1 MSGRVCSVGRIVND
15 RRSSD
20 SDAGNRQRQS
30 RSRRDRARTEKYVAY
45 ERSISVLEHNLDEW
59 RRFHDW
65 IVLSKGRLD
74 LIEEI
79 ISLGHKYSGLLSRYK
94 VAKEPEQDAL
104 LQDLRTVL
112 QMMQTFY
119 NQSRDRRGCNL
130 DWKAL

>member
-1 MSGRVCSVGRIVND
+1 MGACSVGRNVND

-30 RSRRDRARTEKYVAY
+30 RSRRDKARTEKFVAF
-45 ERSISVLEHNLDEW
+45 ERSIGVLEHNLDEW

-65 IVLSKGRLD
+65 IVLTKGRLD

-94 VAKEPEQDAL
+94 VAKEAEQDPL
-104 LQDLRTVL
+104 LGDLRTVL
-112 QMMQTFY
+112 RLMQTLY
-119 NQSRDRRGCNL
+119 AQSKDRRGFDV

>member
-1 MSGRVCSVGRIVND
+1 MSARACSVGYNVSE

-30 RSRRDRARTEKYVAY
+30 RNRRDRARVEKFVAF
-45 ERSISVLEHNLDEW
+45 ERTIGVLEHNLDEW

-65 IVLSKGRLD
+65 IVLTKGKLD

-94 VAKEPEQDAL
+94 VAKEADQDPL
-104 LQDLRTVL
+104 LRNLRTVL
-112 QMMQTFY
+112 HMMQTLY
-119 NQSRDRRGCNL
+119 SHSKDRRGFDL
-130 DWKAL
+130 DWKPL

>member
-30 RSRRDRARTEKYVAY
+30 RSRRDRARAEKYVAY

-119 NQSRDRRGCNL
+119 NQSRDRRGCDL

>member
-1 MSGRVCSVGRIVND
+1 VNGRACSVGRHVND

-20 SDAGNRQRQS
+20 SDAGSRQSQS
-30 RSRRDRARTEKYVAY
+30 RSRRDRARAEKYVAF
-45 ERSISVLEHNLDEW
+45 ERTIGALEHNLDEW

-65 IVLSKGRLD
+65 IVLTKGKLD

-94 VAKEPEQDAL
+94 VAKEVEQEL
-104 LQDLRTVL
+104 LLRDLRTVL
-112 QMMQTFY
+112 QMMQVLY
-119 NQSRDRRGCNL
+119 SQSKDRRGCDL

>member
-1 MSGRVCSVGRIVND
+1 MSD

-20 SDAGNRQRQS
+20 SDPGSRQRQS
-30 RSRRDRARTEKYVAY
+30 RGRRDRTRAEKFVAY
-45 ERSISVLEHNLDEW
+45 ERTLGVLEHNLDEW

-65 IVLSKGRLD
+65 IVLTKGKLD

-94 VAKEPEQDAL
+94 VAKEAEQEPI

-112 QMMQTFY
+112 RMMQTLY
-119 NQSRDRRGCNL
+119 QQSRDRRGFNL
-130 DWKAL
+130 EWKPL

>member
-1 MSGRVCSVGRIVND
+1 VND

-30 RSRRDRARTEKYVAY
+30 RSRRDRARSEKFVAF
-45 ERSISVLEHNLDEW
+45 ERTIGVLEHNLDEW

-65 IVLSKGRLD
+65 MVLTKGRLD

-79 ISLGHKYSGLLSRYK
+79 ISLGHKYSGLFSRYK
-94 VAKEPEQDAL
+94 VAKEAEQDPL
-104 LQDLRTVL
+104 LGDLRIVL
-112 QMMQTFY
+112 RMMQALHA
-119 NQSRDRRGCNL
+119 QSKDRRGFDV

>member
-1 MSGRVCSVGRIVND
+1 VSD

-20 SDAGNRQRQS
+20 PDPGNRQRQS
-30 RSRRDRARTEKYVAY
+30 RGRRERTRAEKFVAY
-45 ERSISVLEHNLDEW
+45 ERTLGVLEHNLDEW

-65 IVLSKGRLD
+65 IVLTKGKLD

-94 VAKEPEQDAL
+94 VAKEAEQEPL

-112 QMMQTFY
+112 HMMQTLY
-119 NQSRDRRGCNL
+119 LQSRDRRGFHL
-130 DWKAL
+130 DWKPL

>member
-1 MSGRVCSVGRIVND
+1 MSD

-20 SDAGNRQRQS
+20 SDPGSRQRQS
-30 RSRRDRARTEKYVAY
+30 RGRRERTRAEKFVAY
-45 ERSISVLEHNLDEW
+45 ERTLGVLEHNLDEW

-65 IVLSKGRLD
+65 IVLTKGKLD

-94 VAKEPEQDAL
+94 VAKEAEQEPI

-112 QMMQTFY
+112 HMMQTLY
-119 NQSRDRRGCNL
+119 QQSRDRRGFNL
-130 DWKAL
+130 EWKPL